1 MADIEAFL
9 KVFGDL
15 PVSEAVV
22 VGAAIIF
29 FINAAKE
36 IGKYYRGKWEIEKEK
51 EQQMQNVINQVKMY
65 PKWHEQSVGI
75 QNDYNKAFERID
87 EKLDELNAAMVA
99 SRVKREEG
107 VALTWRYRILRFD
120 DEIRHEVRHT
130 KEHFDQIM
138 EDITDYENYCR
149 DHPDFPNNKA
159 KFAIINIKNI
169 YEQCVRENSFL

>member
-22 VGAAIIF
+22 VGVAIIS
-29 FINAAKE
+29 FINVAKE

-51 EQQMQNVINQVKMY
+51 EQQMQNILDQVKMY

-120 DEIRHEVRHT
+120 DEIRHGIRHT

-138 EDITDYENYCR
+138 EDVTDYEKYCR

-159 KFAIINIKNI
+159 NFAIINIKNV

>member
-1 MADIEAFL
+1 MADIEEFL

-29 FINAAKE
+29 FINVAKE
-36 IGKYYRGKWEIEKEK
+36 IGKYYRGKWEIDKEK
-51 EQQMQNVINQVKMY
+51 EQQMQNILDQVKMY

-120 DEIRHEVRHT
+120 DEIRHEVWHT
-130 KEHFDQIM
+130 IQIFRTIRRNSQLSTSKTFTSSVFGKILFS
-138 EDITDYENYCR
+138 DTLQNRRNYG
-149 DHPDFPNNKA
+149 
-159 KFAIINIKNI
+159 IIGI
-169 YEQCVRENSFL
+169 Y